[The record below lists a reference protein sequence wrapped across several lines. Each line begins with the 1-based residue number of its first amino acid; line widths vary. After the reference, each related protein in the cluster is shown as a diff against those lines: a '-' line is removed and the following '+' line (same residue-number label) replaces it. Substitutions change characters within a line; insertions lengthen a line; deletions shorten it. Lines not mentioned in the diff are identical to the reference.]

1 MESKQEQQQDKTPE
15 LAPFVAPWDG
25 HAAADPGPGTVRT
38 VPRHLP
44 HLFSPLKIRDVTFK
58 NRVVVSPMCT
68 YSAVDGLMNDWHLV
82 HLGTFAKGGVGLI
95 FCEAAGVQDVG
106 RITPWDAGIWK
117 DEHIAPLKRIVDF
130 VHSQN
135 ALAGMQLA
143 HAGRKASTYPPHLT
157 FPHPSAAVPKEKGGW
172 TPTAPSAV

>member
-58 NRVVVSPMCT
+58 NRVVVSPMYALLSLSHART
-68 YSAVDGLMNDWHLV
+68 QPHSGL
-82 HLGTFAKGGVGLI
+82 
-95 FCEAAGVQDVG
+95 
-106 RITPWDAGIWK
+106 
-117 DEHIAPLKRIVDF
+117 
-130 VHSQN
+130 
-135 ALAGMQLA
+135 
-143 HAGRKASTYPPHLT
+143 
-157 FPHPSAAVPKEKGGW
+157 
-172 TPTAPSAV
+172 